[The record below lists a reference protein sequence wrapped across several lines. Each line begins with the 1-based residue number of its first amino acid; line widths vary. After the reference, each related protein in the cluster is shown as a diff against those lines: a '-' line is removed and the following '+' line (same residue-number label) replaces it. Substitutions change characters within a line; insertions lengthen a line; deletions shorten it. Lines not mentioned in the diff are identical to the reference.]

1 MLEKQRL
8 RKADVLSSLVLMFFG
23 LWVLKEASTYPMK
36 DSWGGVQ
43 NVWYVSPAI
52 FPLFI
57 GGAML
62 LVSLILLIQA
72 IKADGLR
79 DIIKTVF
86 PTTAEYRAGVLRLV
100 FILLVL
106 GVFVYLHIPRIDFFL
121 SVMLFLGVFITPF
134 YLYRPDLLKKLTIFY
149 LITNLVLL
157 LLFALGVDRTLR
169 GYARITNDTLQQLP
183 GDHVPEEVVEEL
195 QPLTKKEF
203 QNQEQLLN
211 AIVNRLGSE
220 DTATYRDQILKH
232 ATIRPG
238 FLYSMDVL
246 VFLINVGYLVYSW
259 LLIGPD
265 REQQRKLRTAIIVS
279 IVVPLII
286 CPVFRY
292 SLLVPLPHEGGVIA
306 MFHYVR
312 FTLLR

>member
-1 MLEKQRL
+1 MLDKSRL
-8 RKADVLSSLVLMFFG
+8 RKADVLTSLLVMLFG
-23 LWVLKEASTYPMK
+23 GWMLKEAATYPMK

-57 GGAML
+57 GGALM
-62 LVSLILLIQA
+62 VVALILLIQA
-72 IKADGLR
+72 IKAEGLHE
-79 DIIKTVF
+79 IFTTIF
-86 PTTAEYRAGVLRLV
+86 PATADYRAGVLRLA

-121 SVMLFLGVFITPF
+121 SVMIFLGAFITPF
-134 YLYRPDLLKKLTIFY
+134 YLYRPELLKKLALFY
-149 LITNLVLL
+149 LVANVVVL

-169 GYARITNDTLQQLP
+169 GYARITEDTLQQLP
-183 GDHVPEEVVEEL
+183 GEQVPEAVVDEL
-195 QPLTKKEF
+195 QPVTKKEF
-203 QNQEQLLN
+203 RTQEQLFN
-211 AIVNRLGSE
+211 AIVNRLGTK
-220 DTATYRDQILKH
+220 DTTTYRDQILKH
-232 ATIRPG
+232 ATIKPG

-246 VFLINVGYLVYSW
+246 VFLVNVGYLVYSG

-265 REQQRKLRTAIIVS
+265 RELRRKLRTVIIIS
-279 IVVPLII
+279 IAVPLVI

-292 SLLVPLPHEGGVIA
+292 SLLVPLPHEGGVIQLL
-306 MFHYVR
+306 HYVR